1 MTIIKYFKRSYK
13 SGALLSEEIKN
24 NFIKGGGLKGYC
36 VTRWTTSFECL
47 QSILRCERA
56 LHNVFKKNPNTL
68 STEVKEIIRNRI
80 FFQDVEELIKVIQP
94 IKDVLTSLEYKS
106 TTLCDCFIQLVKLA
120 IIIKSP
126 SMLTNTEFR
135 SFCLEKFNIRWSQF
149 DFKLYMLGFF
159 FILYTEAKN

>member
-1 MTIIKYFKRSYK
+1 MDNIIRMFTI
-13 SGALLSEEIKN
+13 
-24 NFIKGGGLKGYC
+24 NF
-36 VTRWTTSFECL
+36 T
-47 QSILRCERA
+47 LRKA
-56 LHNVFKKNPNTL
+56 LHNVFEKNPDTL
-68 STEVKEIIRNRI
+68 SIGVKEIIRNWI
-80 FFQDVEELIKVIQP
+80 FFQDIEELTKVIQP

-126 SMLTNTEFR
+126 RMLTNTEFR

-159 FILYTEAKN
+159 FILYIEAKD

>member
-24 NFIKGGGLKGYC
+24 NFIEGGGLKGYC

-56 LHNVFKKNPNTL
+56 LHNVCEKNPDTL

-80 FFQDVEELIKVIQP
+80 FFQDVEELTKVI
-94 IKDVLTSLEYKS
+94 
-106 TTLCDCFIQLVKLA
+106 
-120 IIIKSP
+120 
-126 SMLTNTEFR
+126 
-135 SFCLEKFNIRWSQF
+135 
-149 DFKLYMLGFF
+149 
-159 FILYTEAKN
+159 